1 MPRPTT
7 AHAGTIADKTIDE
20 LTHAL
25 RRGRYDAAPP
35 SALAK
40 RVAETLIQTV
50 ATAPRD
56 ASAEDIIAR
65 VREVGGALALVRREH
80 LLVGNVARRVLKV
93 IRDEASAGARGRG
106 AEARAGSGER
116 AGSGVVGGVS
126 GGGDR
131 GGERGER
138 GEREDGVD
146 GHGRRSSDGGEA
158 MKKLK
163 RDVIETAHEVME
175 EMQSVSSNIAAQSGE
190 FVVNGMVIM
199 TISGAG
205 GASGGLPEAF
215 LRDAHK
221 KRSDLRV
228 VVAECAPRF
237 DGHVMAKSLA
247 ERGVKDVNVI
257 CDSAVYA
264 AMPSVK
270 LVVLSARGV
279 LADGTA
285 LVDSGAYNVAL
296 AAKAHAVPVIVL
308 AGSYAIS
315 PKSIN
320 EEGFDSLFGL
330 GSPASALEYG
340 VHPDA
345 VVVNP
350 ALEYVPPELISVF
363 VTDHGAHV
371 PGFIQV
377 LLGEMYSPLDASLL
391 AK

>member
-1 MPRPTT
+1 MR
-7 AHAGTIADKTIDE
+7 
-20 LTHAL
+20 
-25 RRGRYDAAPP
+25 
-35 SALAK
+35 
-40 RVAETLIQTV
+40 
-50 ATAPRD
+50 
-56 ASAEDIIAR
+56 
-65 VREVGGALALVRREH
+65 
-80 LLVGNVARRVLKV
+80 
-93 IRDEASAGARGRG
+93 
-106 AEARAGSGER
+106 
-116 AGSGVVGGVS
+116 
-126 GGGDR
+126 
-131 GGERGER
+131 
-138 GEREDGVD
+138 
-146 GHGRRSSDGGEA
+146 
-158 MKKLK
+158 KLK